1 MKNDKSKIPDE
12 AVFRPIEPIEP
23 IEQDDLLVTEHH
35 PQPEPAEPEKDSKN
49 GITLIGTTAVL
60 AIIVI
65 MVIAFIQ
72 VQKTRERQNEAR
84 TRLAMGQASLI
95 DGDSYRALFQFTVAL
110 ELDPDIPGAYS
121 SLGRIAIENKQGSD
135 AVKKFLAELEITP
148 DDRESHLAL
157 GCLYNLGCISPGD
170 PNNLKVYLV
179 GRFADVLPYNW
190 PLDLQFDVDG
200 DTDALSSAVYH
211 FQYALEKLPDDPT
224 PELGLALNH
233 IANYDLGTARQRL
246 SRLISETSDDAIIS
260 IAQNVIEDINR
271 EEQYMNWIASDPR
284 YSGSADTGS
293 SLLGPGAGESAPEI
307 PVPPQPAD
315 YSDDLQP
322 LPGFDDQPGFNY
334 DSFTTGY
341 PEDSGFGSRAI
352 DQSQAAGN
360 TGSDLGMEIQLS
372 DLTLQPTVKP
382 ITNDIHIQDTN
393 EWVRTVRIGNIYEA
407 GTVGFREGETIVM
420 PKTNT
425 EVTVIESSDD
435 RIVLEER
442 GHRFVWVPGEV
453 GWVQETPEDAI
464 GTNPDFPPGVHA
476 YTPGEED
483 GDDVESEDGDDSTE
497 DELGPLV
504 ESG

>member
-1 MKNDKSKIPDE
+1 MMNDKSKIPDE
-12 AVFRPIEPIEP
+12 GAFEPIEP
-23 IEQDDLLVTEHH
+23 IEQDDPLV
-35 PQPEPAEPEKDSKN
+35 PASEPEKESKN
-49 GITLIGTTAVL
+49 GITLIGTIAVL

-65 MVIAFIQ
+65 MVIAFMQ
-72 VQKTRERQNEAR
+72 VQKTRERRNEAR
-84 TRLAMGQASLI
+84 TRLAMGQASLL

-135 AVKKFLAELEITP
+135 AVRKFLAELEIDP

-170 PNNLKVYLV
+170 PYNLKVYLV

-190 PLDLQFDVDG
+190 PLDLQFDVEG

-211 FQYALEKLPDDPT
+211 FQYALEKLPDDPA

-246 SRLISETSDDAIIS
+246 SRLISETSDEAMIS
-260 IAQNVIEDINR
+260 IARNVIEDINR
-271 EEQYMNWIASDPR
+271 EEQYMNWIAGNPR
-284 YSGSADTGS
+284 YSGPADTGS
-293 SLLGPGAGESAPEI
+293 SLFGPDGGESAPEI
-307 PVPPQPAD
+307 PVPPEAAD

-322 LPGFDDQPGFNY
+322 LPGFDDQFNY
-334 DSFTTGY
+334 DSFATGS
-341 PEDSGFGSRAI
+341 PEDNGFGSRAI
-352 DQSQAAGN
+352 DSSQVAGN
-360 TGSDLGMEIQLS
+360 TGTDLGMEIQLS
-372 DLTLQPTVKP
+372 DLTMQPTVKP

-393 EWVRTVRIGNIYEA
+393 EWIRTVRIGNIYEA

-435 RIVLEER
+435 RIVLDER
-442 GHRFVWVPGEV
+442 GYRFVWVPGEV
-453 GWVQETPEDAI
+453 GWVRETPEDAI

-476 YTPGEED
+476 YTPGKED
-483 GDDVESEDGDDSTE
+483 GDEVESEDGDDLTE
-497 DELGPLV
+497 DELGPEV
-504 ESG
+504 ESE